1 MWDTEFL
8 RVRNPKANYQDGSS
22 SGFSWLW
29 RHQLVCLQSSQTL
42 TGAGRFTQ
50 GNPFTQLLAG
60 GLGSLPCGSS
70 HRAVLN
76 VLIMWQLASPR
87 ASDPSEQG
95 KISVPTGPNMVTYHH
110 FCFILL
116 SRIELFS
123 VVQLKGNGIKLCLL
137 KKKIYCCHCCSVIQ
151 SCSAFCEPMD
161 YSTPGFPVL
170 QHLLK
175 FAQTHVHWV
184 GDDIKP
190 SHSLSSPSPPAFNL
204 SQHQDL
210 F

>member
-50 GNPFTQLLAG
+50 GNPFTRLLAG

-137 KKKIYCCHCCSVIQ
+137 KKKN
-151 SCSAFCEPMD
+151 
-161 YSTPGFPVL
+161 
-170 QHLLK
+170 LLLPLL
-175 FAQTHVHWV
+175 F
-184 GDDIKP
+184 
-190 SHSLSSPSPPAFNL
+190 SHSVMFSFLWAHGL
-204 SQHQDL
+204 
-210 F
+210 